1 MEVKQINKNKLRT
14 ILQFSV
20 PSITAMLLQTVITV
34 TDGYFTGNYVGEN
47 ALAAINLGLPILYF
61 YLGAGL
67 CVGVGGSVISGQRLG
82 AGERKKSDQ
91 VFSQTIA
98 TAVIVCISISVLMTA
113 LFTPILGLLG
123 ADGEL
128 GHYFT
133 AYYRIML
140 VTYPFMVIG
149 TILSMFIRVDGKPQV
164 CMLVNIAGCILNL
177 ILDYLFV
184 GVMGWGI
191 QGSAIGSFLVQLV
204 TVMIQLCY
212 FFRAKAGIGFCSFQ
226 YDKTVNRE
234 IFLNGSSEFIGEM
247 ASAISM
253 FTFNY
258 VLMKYVGPEGVAA
271 FSILGFVVYGYSMVC
286 IGFGQGI
293 SPLVSICWGAEER
306 EIAFAIRKITNRLLL
321 LAGVLLA
328 GIFFF
333 AGRKYAG
340 VFGCGEIVAEMVASG
355 FRIYGI
361 TFVFMGYDVVNSMYF
376 TSCGDAKS
384 SALISSLRGIVFLL
398 GFTLVLPTFFGMTG
412 VWLAAPCTEVLTAL
426 VSAGLM
432 KRQRCVGAVMEQ
444 KR

>member
-1 MEVKQINKNKLRT
+1 MEVKQINENKLRT

-20 PSITAMLLQTVITV
+20 PSIIAMLLQTVITV

-191 QGSAIGSFLVQLV
+191 QGSAIGSFLVQMV

-293 SPLVSICWGAEER
+293 SPLVSIFCGA
-306 EIAFAIRKITNRLLL
+306 
-321 LAGVLLA
+321 
-328 GIFFF
+328 
-333 AGRKYAG
+333 
-340 VFGCGEIVAEMVASG
+340 
-355 FRIYGI
+355 
-361 TFVFMGYDVVNSMYF
+361 D
-376 TSCGDAKS
+376 
-384 SALISSLRGIVFLL
+384 
-398 GFTLVLPTFFGMTG
+398 
-412 VWLAAPCTEVLTAL
+412 
-426 VSAGLM
+426 
-432 KRQRCVGAVMEQ
+432 
-444 KR
+444 